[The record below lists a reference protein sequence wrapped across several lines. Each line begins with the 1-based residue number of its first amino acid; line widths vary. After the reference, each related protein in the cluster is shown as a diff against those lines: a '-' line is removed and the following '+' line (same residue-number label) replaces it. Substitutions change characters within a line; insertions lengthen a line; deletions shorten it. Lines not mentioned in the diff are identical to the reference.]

1 MKIVRGKYLELIPE
15 NSFETATIRQLLK
28 AECERDNPLYIKAQK
43 AKRFVKGLTRRVQTY
58 KEIKDK
64 FLVYKA
70 NKKIFD
76 LIIEK
81 RIPYT
86 VTDNRVEKHCDVG
99 LKRGPRDNEQKI
111 AIDKLFNEL
120 VNGFGY
126 CCLSAPPAAGKTY
139 MAVNLISKLKQKTLI
154 IVDMKL
160 LIDQFIESITIFSDV
175 KMDEIGLISDG
186 KVDIDNKKII
196 IATAQTLIKKKELY
210 PELEK
215 EIGFVIV
222 DEVHVASSNTF
233 QELIPQFRPRYQL
246 GLSGSHNRDDKME
259 FLIHEAVGP
268 IAAEIGRDDLV
279 AAGSIITPVLR
290 PIFLQDDEKF
300 EKFNNSDDVEFRDV
314 VENYYNCPKTIE
326 KISKFIVH
334 YYKEN
339 RSQLLICK
347 EKTMIESYYNQIL
360 KLILGDDFIKEC
372 EDELVSNMIELRDKM
387 LEIENTKNEDISNK
401 KDLKDLESGALSR
414 KKFDDKYNVKR
425 MKSLESKSKELER
438 LAKKTWHDTTKAK
451 ENDLFN
457 SVVIITGEVSSKVRE
472 KIISDANSGKIKI
485 LITSTVLDKAVSI
498 NRLDTIHLLFSTRER
513 ANCIQRVGRISR
525 SSKNKTDAVVFDYI
539 YDHYMSFYQFSNNAG
554 ECRMSV
560 HKDFTIVNKTN
571 DCFLKY
577 LKNRFNPNFR
587 LNQKDINDFEAVKK
601 RYIMKIS

>member
-1 MKIVRGKYLELIPE
+1 MKIIRGKYLELIPE
-15 NSFETATIRQLLK
+15 NSFETATIRQILK

-43 AKRFVKGLTRRVQTY
+43 ARRFVKGLTRRVQTY
-58 KEIKDK
+58 KEVKDK

-70 NKKIFD
+70 NKKVFD
-76 LIIEK
+76 IIIEK
-81 RIPYT
+81 KIPFT
-86 VTDNRVEKHCDVG
+86 VVDNRVESECNIG
-99 LKRGPRDNEQKI
+99 LKKGPRDNEQKV
-111 AIDKLFNEL
+111 AIDTLFNEL
-120 VNGFGY
+120 TNGFGY

-139 MAVNLISKLKQKTLI
+139 MAVNLMSKLKQKTLI
-154 IVDMKL
+154 IVDMRL
-160 LIDQFIESITIFSDV
+160 LIDQFIESITFFSDV
-175 KMDEIGLISDG
+175 KEEEIGLISDG
-186 KVDIDNKKII
+186 KIDIDNKKII

-210 PELEK
+210 PRLEK

-268 IAAEIGRDDLV
+268 IAAEIGRAELV

-300 EKFNNSDDVEFRDV
+300 EKFNNDDVDFREV

-360 KLILGDDFIKEC
+360 LLLLGDDFIKEC
-372 EDELVSNMIELRDKM
+372 EAEIRKEIEEIRDKM
-387 LEIENTKNEDISNK
+387 LEIENSKNEEISNK
-401 KDLKDLESGALSR
+401 KDLKDLESGKLSR
-414 KKFDDKYNVKR
+414 KKFDDKYNVKK
-425 MKSLESKSKELER
+425 MKSLESKSKELAR
-438 LAKKTWHDTTKAK
+438 VIKRTWHDTEKAK
-451 ENDLFN
+451 NDPIFN
-457 SVVIITGEVSSKVRE
+457 SVVIITGEVSATVRE

-498 NRLDTIHLLFSTRER
+498 NRLDTLHLLFSTRER
-513 ANCIQRVGRISR
+513 ANCIQRIGRISR
-525 SSKNKTDAVVFDYI
+525 SSRNKTDAVVFDYI

-560 HKDFTIVNKTN
+560 HKDFTIVNQTN
-571 DCFLKY
+571 DCFLKF

-587 LNQKDINDFEAVKK
+587 VHQRDVDAFEAVKN